1 MAENDPLDSYL
12 NDHMAGSAAA
22 VELVE
27 RIAAN
32 NEGTPLADHMERLR
46 QEIEADQATL
56 AEVIEGLGV
65 TPSKPKQV
73 AGKVLETLSRFRLNE
88 RVTGSA
94 DVSRLME
101 LETLSLGIEG
111 KAELWRAL
119 QQVKALRPELAGFDL
134 DALVLRATAQRSA
147 LEPFRLQAA
156 AQALAP
162 PGGAAP

>member
-1 MAENDPLDSYL
+1 MADTEPLDSYL
-12 NDHMAGSAAA
+12 NDHMAASAAA

-27 RIAAN
+27 RIVAN
-32 NEGTPLADHMERLR
+32 NEGTPLAAHLEGLG
-46 QEIEADQATL
+46 QEIEADRATL
-56 AEVIEGLGV
+56 ADVIERFGV

-73 AGKVLETLSRFRLNE
+73 AGRVLETLSRFRLNE

-111 KAELWRAL
+111 KAELWRSL
-119 QQVKALRPELAGFDL
+119 QQVEAMRPELAGVDL
-134 DALVLRATAQRSA
+134 AALVLRATAQRRA

-156 AQALAP
+156 ADALAP
-162 PGGAAP
+162 PPTAS